1 MYPSDYGYATSGGSN
16 TDRNTCLAKEL
27 YNWPNYY
34 ECYSENWL
42 YDQSYQWTLTVSA
55 SSSNMVFRIISSG
68 RVDADANAYGRGTIF
83 PALYLFSN
91 VRISGEM
98 DLKIHRLNYQGIR
111 IIRGILNQAFV

>member
-1 MYPSDYGYATSGGSN
+1 M
-16 TDRNTCLAKEL
+16 

-83 PALYLFSN
+83 PALYLSSN
-91 VRISGEM
+91 VRISGGDGSENSPFE
-98 DLKIHRLNYQGIR
+98 LSL
-111 IIRGILNQAFV
+111 